1 MGLML
6 FLILACGVMV
16 LFAAIGATFDERM
29 QESAVLRTL
38 GSSSRL
44 ILGSL
49 TVEFATLGLI
59 AGVVAS
65 ICAEGVIMMLQ
76 WWVFEM
82 PVQVHPWLWIVGAVS
97 GMVLVGG
104 LGLLR
109 SRKLVKVP
117 PLQSLRSLE

>member
-1 MGLML
+1 ML
-6 FLILACGVMV
+6 FMILACGVMV
-16 LFAAIGATFDERM
+16 MFAAIGATFDERM

-44 ILGSL
+44 VLGAL
-49 TVEFATLGLI
+49 MVEFMTLGLI

-65 ICAEGVIMMLQ
+65 VCAEFVIMMLQ

-82 PVQVHPWLWIVGAVS
+82 PVQLHPWLWPLGAAS
-97 GMVLVGG
+97 GIILVGG
-104 LGLLR
+104 LGMLR